1 MVLVGYGGSGGGLC
15 LCVLQLLHAPLQ
27 TFPHHVPGVVGG
39 GAGWKLHTAH
49 FSFTNTNKSTQL
61 LLNLDKL
68 IPDLLTS
75 TLRRGTVTMKKGKGV
90 LY

>member
-1 MVLVGYGGSGGGLC
+1 MLWSSEWSNVLVP
-15 LCVLQLLHAPLQ
+15 APRELEK
-27 TFPHHVPGVVGG
+27 GG